1 MIIYGNSK
9 IGRVSEVEQTKYEP
23 TEAAA
28 TRGGGKP
35 VVIDGELYRSITQ
48 AATAIKCPR
57 GSLADALNAGRLKYA
72 GHIIAYA
79 RKK

>member
-9 IGRVSEVEQTKYEP
+9 IGRVSRVEQPEYKMP
-23 TEAAA
+23 DAVA
-28 TRGGGKP
+28 TRGGGKQ

-57 GSLADALNAGRLKYA
+57 DSLADALNAGHSKYA

>member
-9 IGRVSEVEQTKYEP
+9 IGRVSRVEQPEYERP
-23 TEAAA
+23 DAVA
-28 TRGGGKP
+28 TRDGGKP
-35 VVIDGELYRSITQ
+35 VVIDGELYPSITQ
-48 AATAIKCPR
+48 AATAIKCSR
-57 GSLADALNAGRLKYA
+57 NRLADALNAGHSKYA